1 MNHRTDACAACDR
14 RWGLSPRAA
23 NGSAS
28 AEPEACR
35 YHGRIIDLA
44 YITMN
49 IYIYIYV
56 PYIYIYMS
64 LQVSVSGFIDVV
76 YIYIHHIP
84 YTIRLIVGYIWFY
97 YIYTGWWLTYP
108 SEKYMT
114 SSVRMMTIPS
124 WMKIMF
130 QTTNQYILP
139 WSSHVYI
146 PWNIIPMFMVQR
158 DDHGIYQPSGFNRL
172 PVTNEIN
179 RGDWPAVFMIFVGN
193 FWIYR
198 WFNPEL
204 IYPASIMLSMDK
216 FWFNSGLNL
225 G

>member
-1 MNHRTDACAACDR
+1 M
-14 RWGLSPRAA
+14 
-23 NGSAS
+23 
-28 AEPEACR
+28 
-35 YHGRIIDLA
+35 YH
-44 YITMN
+44 
-49 IYIYIYV
+49 IYIYI
-56 PYIYIYMS
+56 PSSFSFRFHRCSIYIY
-64 LQVSVSGFIDVV
+64 
-76 YIYIHHIP
+76 IP
-84 YTIRLIVGYIWFY
+84 YTIPLIVGYIWFY
-97 YIYTGWWLTYP
+97 YIYIYTGWWLTYP

-146 PWNIIPMFMVQR
+146 PWNIILMFMVQW

-193 FWIYR
+193 FSEVYR
-198 WFNPEL
+198 WFNPEFFL
-204 IYPASIMLSMDK
+204 YPASIMLSMDK
-216 FWFNSGLNL
+216 FWVKSGWKLP

>member
-1 MNHRTDACAACDR
+1 
-14 RWGLSPRAA
+14 
-23 NGSAS
+23 
-28 AEPEACR
+28 
-35 YHGRIIDLA
+35 
-44 YITMN
+44 
-49 IYIYIYV
+49 
-56 PYIYIYMS
+56 MS

-84 YTIRLIVGYIWFY
+84 YTIPLIVGYIRFY

-158 DDHGIYQPSGFNRL
+158 DDHGIYQPSGYISIVYSLDPIAYFQTVFRSLHL
-172 PVTNEIN
+172 PVDSNCLGIHNSRLKAPLFPSE
-179 RGDWPAVFMIFVGN
+179 R
-193 FWIYR
+193 IYA
-198 WFNPEL
+198 F
-204 IYPASIMLSMDK
+204 
-216 FWFNSGLNL
+216 
-225 G
+225 